1 MASLINCV
9 HWTSLW
15 IHFRLWNLWCKLW
28 IHRYNALKFHFYSC
42 NLKCHFC
49 SCDFPGG
56 SAGKE
61 YACNAGDPGL
71 IPGSGRSPGGGHGN
85 PFQYFCLENSIDRRV
100 WQAKVHGITKSQTW
114 LTHTQLKKLTKLF
127 KNLAKLVHY
136 LQCSMKWKPLNCVWL
151 FVTPWTVQSMEF
163 SRPEYCSG

>member
-15 IHFRLWNLWCKLW
+15 IHFRLRNLWCKLW

-42 NLKCHFC
+42 NLKGHFC
-49 SCDFPGG
+49 SCDFLGG

-100 WQAKVHGITKSQTW
+100 WQAKVHGVTKSQTW

-163 SRPEYCSG
+163 SRPKYCSG